1 MATIEEYLKPPVPN
15 NFSESNGNNSEVSQR
30 LLPSDITN
38 LLQGGVASAKAG
50 DKELARSLFFKVIT
64 LDQNNESAWLWLAS
78 ISEQSSERFE
88 YLQKV
93 LSINSSN
100 ERAISWLKVSKE
112 HIAKTF
118 VQKGA
123 DAAKEGDKASAVQ
136 YLLQAIDYDSEN
148 EIAWMWLASLAV
160 SLEDKLAYLQR
171 ILNINPENEQ
181 VREMFNTT
189 NRKLARSYAQ
199 TGIDAYHSGDMEL
212 AAKTLQDVSDYDT
225 TDIEEVWLLK
235 AHLAESLEE
244 KEKLFER
251 VVEINPNNQI
261 AVTSLKGT
269 QEQIE
274 EKNTWRCP
282 VCQTKEKKPF
292 DICRVCNSIL
302 TLDDIDFALTNDSVN
317 NDLVRDGIH
326 NLKRGFKDEITSCD
340 YYKLGLA
347 YLNLKDLNESI
358 AFFQASLR
366 LEPENEY
373 LASKIEQLTQALVR
387 RDKATEQ
394 IEVPVVT
401 EETLIEEDLTEP
413 MQDYANIEFA
423 DSPETPFFESLEL
436 TNSELPLP
444 EFNQHLSENLQETT
458 VENYEAVNEN
468 QAQVEESDSLDRVSL
483 FESEYE
489 KTEEQEA
496 TANDDG
502 SLFSTFN
509 TEETE
514 QVDSMGWPL
523 PETNEESEAIFE
535 ETKDESEVTFEEAN
549 EEAVTFVE
557 EASEESAIQ
566 FEDSNTE
573 SQVLFEETD
582 SELDECVYDEELQ
595 KADTSPLELSASL
608 REQVEESFGAS
619 VTSVEE
625 QLPNE
630 QEQVSFFSHQEE
642 ELSEAAVEESS
653 NEGSELALSAQSV
666 KEALETLSDEE
677 DAVDDTT
684 AEESFSDV
692 EQEQREAFVVEAATA
707 PSMNVEDNNV
717 EESNCVEETFPKE
730 SFSEESF
737 FTESVD
743 TASPVEEFVAS
754 EPSIAESSN
763 EEAVDQEASNKKLV
777 AEEFVVES
785 SDVEQEVDASESVE
799 EYQSSSLPI
808 AGAVSFS
815 SVEEA
820 YKALNFEEAAT
831 QEVKTSDDLQT
842 EVSESNN
849 SESSFVEASEH
860 QATKEDSVNQTTD
873 VEIAVGSNEVETHND
888 VSEDVETINKEVSD
902 KEISNVRFVTPE
914 TQVEQPFVSPNYEI
928 RVMQSPT
935 VNSSVVEATHIG
947 TVSQSPQVFSETT
960 APESIAKSNNKI
972 IMIVDDSPTVRKL
985 VSMKLG
991 KSGHR
996 VIAAVDGI
1004 DALAKITEEVP
1015 DLILLDVIMP
1025 RLDGYQLCKLI
1036 KSNETTKHVPIVM
1049 LSGKEGLVDK
1059 VRGKMAGAT
1068 TFLTKPFEPE
1078 TLLKTVNEHCGIQDV
1093 M

>member
-15 NFSESNGNNSEVSQR
+15 SFNESITESSGNNSEATQR

-50 DKELARSLFFKVIT
+50 DKELARSLFYKVIT

-93 LSINSSN
+93 LSINPSN

-199 TGIDAYHSGDMEL
+199 TGIDAYHSGDLEL

-235 AHLAESLEE
+235 AHLADSLEE
-244 KEKLFER
+244 KEKLFKR
-251 VVEINPNNQI
+251 VVEINPNNQL
-261 AVTSLKGT
+261 AATSLKGT

-302 TLDDIDFALTNDSVN
+302 TLDDIEFALTNDSVN
-317 NDLVRDGIH
+317 NDLVREGIQ

-373 LASKIEQLTQALVR
+373 LASKIEQLTQINTHRESAM
-387 RDKATEQ
+387 EQ
-394 IEVPVVT
+394 IQVPVIT
-401 EETLIEEDLTEP
+401 EETLVEEDLTEP
-413 MQDYANIEFA
+413 TQDYASIEFA
-423 DSPETPFFESLEL
+423 DSHVPPTLDSLEH
-436 TNSELPLP
+436 TNPELLLP
-444 EFNQHLSENLQETT
+444 EFNKQLSENLQEATP
-458 VENYEAVNEN
+458 ENYAAVNEN
-468 QAQVEESDSLDRVSL
+468 QAQIEESVSLDGVSL
-483 FESEYE
+483 FESNYE
-489 KTEEQEA
+489 KTEELEA
-496 TANDDG
+496 TENNDD
-502 SLFSTFN
+502 SLFSTFD

-514 QVDSMGWPL
+514 RVESMGWPL
-523 PETNEESEAIFE
+523 PETNEGSKVFFE
-535 ETKDESEVTFEEAN
+535 KTDEEPVN
-549 EEAVTFVE
+549 FVE
-557 EASEESAIQ
+557 ETSEVSTVQFEESNTEPQALFEEVNAESEES
-566 FEDSNTE
+566 
-573 SQVLFEETD
+573 
-582 SELDECVYDEELQ
+582 VYDEELQ

-608 REQVEESFGAS
+608 REKVEQSFGSS
-619 VTSVEE
+619 VSSVEE
-625 QLPNE
+625 QLSYE
-630 QEQVSFFSHQEE
+630 QEQTSSMTENQEGESYEVVATESTSE
-642 ELSEAAVEESS
+642 ET
-653 NEGSELALSAQSV
+653 ELAFSAQSV
-666 KEALETLSDEE
+666 KETLESLPEE
-677 DAVDDTT
+677 EVVDDAV
-684 AEESFSDV
+684 AEESFSEV
-692 EQEQREAFVVEAATA
+692 EQEQREAFVVEAEAS
-707 PSMNVEDNNV
+707 SMNVEDNND
-717 EESNCVEETFPKE
+717 EESSCIEETFPEE

-737 FTESVD
+737 FTKSVVA
-743 TASPVEEFVAS
+743 ASPVEEFVAEEQLS
-754 EPSIAESSN
+754 EESSTKETFDGETAN
-763 EEAVDQEASNKKLV
+763 KELVSEA
-777 AEEFVVES
+777 FVVES
-785 SDVEQEVDASESVE
+785 SDVQQEADASESLGE
-799 EYQSSSLPI
+799 EQASLLPI
-808 AGAVSFS
+808 AGAVIFS
-815 SVEEA
+815 SVEETRNS
-820 YKALNFEEAAT
+820 LNIEEAAT
-831 QEVKTSDDLQT
+831 EEVKTSYDLQS
-842 EVSESNN
+842 EVSENNN
-849 SESSFVEASEH
+849 SEDLIVSG
-860 QATKEDSVNQTTD
+860 EDSANQTSD
-873 VEIAVGSNEVETHND
+873 VETVEVSNEVSD
-888 VSEDVETINKEVSD
+888 VVESTDKEVSD
-902 KEISNVRFVTPE
+902 NEVLSAEVVDTE
-914 TQVEQPFVSPNYEI
+914 VQVEQPSVSPNYEI

-935 VNSSVVEATHIG
+935 VNSSVIEATHIG
-947 TVSQSPQVFSETT
+947 IVSQSPQVFSETT
-960 APESIAKSNNKI
+960 APESGTKSNNKI

-996 VIAAVDGI
+996 VIAAVDGV

-1015 DLILLDVIMP
+1015 DLILLDVVMP

-1078 TLLKTVNEHCGIQDV
+1078 TLLKTVNEHCGIQEV
-1093 M
+1093 V